1 METFTVRDLRERTG
15 ELIRSAEEGR
25 LSVVTKHG
33 TPVFIAVP
41 FDEMLLREGVATALA
56 VRLFDEEHVSLGKAA
71 KMAGL
76 SVGQMTD
83 LLASYGIPVIRTTR
97 EELEQSLADFG

>member
-1 METFTVRDLRERTG
+1 MIDHPFEGAGNDET
-15 ELIRSAEEGR
+15 
-25 LSVVTKHG
+25 
-33 TPVFIAVP
+33 
-41 FDEMLLREGVATALA
+41 LLREGVATALA

-83 LLASYGIPVIRTTR
+83 LLAGYGIPVIRTTH